1 MFDGSGSRFAAVTGT
16 GARVW
21 DTRSGRQVAGLDGRG
36 VRSASFSGDGSFLAT
51 ADTQEIR
58 VWRLTPPGAPVFRHS
73 LDNQHL
79 YGAPAWDPDRPV
91 LRYLEGGAVHALDL
105 AAAVT
110 SAWRDRLLDD
120 VLLSPDGRTYAT
132 AERSGTRYLFQ
143 LRATGDGH
151 PLHTLPPVPVP
162 VSRDPSAP
170 VAPEDTV
177 PLMAFSPDGRAFAY
191 GVSAPGRDADA
202 WRFTV
207 WDLHRDRTRSTLDLA
222 GPAVVSITLGPG
234 GGTLYAARVPPVG
247 KLSDEVWDTDH
258 QRRTAVLTGLASSLA
273 VRPDGRLLLG
283 DGRVARLP
291 SGRVGGHDL
300 VQGDEV
306 GALAFAS
313 DGSLLAAGDQTGRV
327 ALWDGNP
334 RHRAG
339 VLRNVFPAPL
349 GEAAEAVSAL
359 ALSPDGR
366 TLAVGGDAGSVQ
378 PWDVATR
385 QPLGGPL
392 TTPGESIDS
401 LAFAPDGTTLYAGS
415 PHVPLQRYVVDPERA
430 VTEVCARTGS
440 TGLTRTQWHTYVPDA
455 PYRRI
460 CGDAAS
466 PG

>member
-51 ADTQEIR
+51 ADGQEIR

-91 LRYLEGGAVHALDL
+91 LRYLEGGTVHALDL

-120 VLLSPDGRTYAT
+120 VRLSPDGRTYAN

-170 VAPEDTV
+170 VAPGDTV
-177 PLMAFSPDGRAFAY
+177 PLMAFSSDGRVFAY

-202 WRFTV
+202 RRFTV

-291 SGRVGGHDL
+291 SGRVGDTTSSRATRSVPWPSL
-300 VQGDEV
+300 
-306 GALAFAS
+306 